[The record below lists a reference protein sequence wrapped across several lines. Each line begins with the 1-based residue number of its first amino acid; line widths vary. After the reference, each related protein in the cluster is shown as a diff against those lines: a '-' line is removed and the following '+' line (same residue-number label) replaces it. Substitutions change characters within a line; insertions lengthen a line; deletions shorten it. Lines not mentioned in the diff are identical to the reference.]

1 VPWEAFPRLDSGSCC
16 DFFAWLLGVGFPQGS
31 SKYQRLLATGDL
43 VQRRRRLLGCVSL
56 VIPGTCRIIA
66 GVKFPALVAGRFVR
80 RDNRFRVIVE
90 IAGERVAAHLPNSG
104 RLTELLTPNRLCW
117 LTGFDT
123 PRRKTRFDLTL
134 MEYAGTLVSVDARLP
149 NALFAEAWA
158 TGQLEP
164 FRGYDCVD
172 REVRL
177 GESRLDFRL
186 SGPDGVCWV
195 EVKSVTLVE
204 EGVARFPDAPT
215 ARGVRHLGEQAQ
227 EEHQPHAEPSGYVDG
242 QMRTLLGSY
251 PANEQEVVILLR
263 PEGKAC
269 HVHRV
274 VDDPGEARDFQGR
287 HGRSLR
293 LAHSVEEAAVALP
306 DKCAVGI
313 D

>member
-1 VPWEAFPRLDSGSCC
+1 M
-16 DFFAWLLGVGFPQGS
+16 
-31 SKYQRLLATGDL
+31 
-43 VQRRRRLLGCVSL
+43 GCVSL

-215 ARGVRHLGEQAQ
+215 ARGVRHLGE
-227 EEHQPHAEPSGYVDG
+227 
-242 QMRTLLGSY
+242 
-251 PANEQEVVILLR
+251 
-263 PEGKAC
+263 
-269 HVHRV
+269 
-274 VDDPGEARDFQGR
+274 
-287 HGRSLR
+287 
-293 LAHSVEEAAVALP
+293 LASAVSKGDRAAVVFVIQRTDARCFVPRDQADVAFGVALRESARAGVEVHAWMCQVSQRMVTMNRQIP
-306 DKCAVGI
+306 VELA
-313 D
+313 